1 MPTYDTRARL
11 VLVMHKNETVKPT
24 ATGPIA
30 LAILKNSQR
39 FVQGVKDAPLNLEHL
54 QNEERRVLVL
64 FPSDDA
70 RILTKELITEDPRPV
85 TLVVPDGNWRQATR
99 IPIRVPGLQ
108 KPERVVLNPGRPT
121 QWGVRRETRENGLAT
136 FEAIA
141 RAFGVLENE
150 ELQKAMEDFFV
161 QVAKATIAARG
172 YKDNTN

>member
-1 MPTYDTRARL
+1 MPTFDTRARL

-30 LAILKNSQR
+30 LAMLNKSRR
-39 FVQGVKDAPLNLEHL
+39 FVQGVKDAPLDLEHL
-54 QNEERRVLVL
+54 QDEGRRVMVL

-70 RILTKELITEDPRPV
+70 RTLTKELLAEDPRPV

-108 KPERVVLNPGRPT
+108 KPERVVLTPGRPT

-141 RAFGVLENE
+141 RAFGVLENK
-150 ELQKAMEDFFV
+150 ELQHTMEEFFV
-161 QVAKATIAARG
+161 KVAKATIAARG
-172 YKDNTN
+172 YKDIKD